1 MSRILAT
8 ISILATDRQA
18 AHEELNK
25 LLSQEGHLIISRLGV
40 NVQRNCFEH
49 CLGLIVLAVEG
60 DGPKIAELE
69 SKLKGLPHLTVKMS
83 IMKEQE

>member
-8 ISILATDRQA
+8 ISVLATDRQA
-18 AHEELNK
+18 VSEELNK
-25 LLSQEGHLIISRLGV
+25 ILSREGHLIISRLGV

-49 CLGLIVLAVEG
+49 CLGLIVLVVEG

-69 SKLKGLPHLTVKMS
+69 QKLKTLPHLLVKMS
-83 IMKEQE
+83 VMKDQE

>member
-18 AHEELNK
+18 ACEELNK
-25 LLSQEGHLIISRLGV
+25 ILSAEGHLIISRLGV

-69 SKLKGLPHLTVKMS
+69 QKLKALPYLTVKMS
-83 IMKEQE
+83 LMKEQE